1 MTNAVIFDMDGVIF
15 DTERIWIECWAP
27 VGRKYGIRGIETV
40 LREQC
45 VGITAA
51 AMKAALQEAYGADF
65 PYDQYVKEATAIF
78 RARYEPHLPMK
89 KGVRELLSFL
99 REAGAPTALASST
112 PTGTVRRELSD
123 AGLLDFFSV
132 ITGGEEVRRSK
143 PAPDIFLLTARKLDI
158 EPAACFVIE
167 DSYNGIRA
175 AHEAGMRPVMVPDLL
190 RPDAE
195 METLAEAILP
205 SLDAV
210 IPWLQERGVTHDPQ

>member
-1 MTNAVIFDMDGVIF
+1 MNAVIFDMDGVIF

-27 VGRKYGIRGIETV
+27 VGQKHGIRDIEKI
-40 LREQC
+40 LREEC
-45 VGITAA
+45 VGITSS
-51 AMKAALQEAYGADF
+51 AMKAALLAAYGEDF
-65 PYDQYVKEATAIF
+65 PYDRYVKEASAIF
-78 RARYEPHLPMK
+78 HERYDHSLPMK
-89 KGVRELLSFL
+89 RGVRELLGFL
-99 REAGAPTALASST
+99 RESGAPVALASST
-112 PTGTVRRELSD
+112 STRLIREELSD
-123 AGLLDFFSV
+123 AALLDYFDV
-132 ITGGEEVRRSK
+132 ITGGEETPRSK